1 MRADRL
7 LSILLLLQVSQRL
20 TAGDLARR
28 LEVSK
33 RTVYRDMEAL
43 SSAGVPVYAER
54 GSGGGW
60 SLLEAYRTD
69 LNGLSEAEAQT
80 LFLANPSHLLSDLGW
95 RQTAE
100 TALIKLLAALPG
112 SQRRDAEFVR
122 QRIHID
128 VTGWRGSTEDVSVLP
143 TLQEAIWQERKLALT
158 YRRGDGA
165 TVERQVE
172 PLGLVAKGSV
182 WYLVAAVEAEPR
194 TYRVSRVQAAE
205 VMTESFVRPET
216 FDLAAYW
223 AESKAQ
229 FIADLPRYPAT
240 LRVDPTIL
248 PRLRFSGR
256 FARIQQIDPPEAD
269 GWQRV
274 VMQFDTMDEAS
285 GYVVGFGSK
294 IEVVEP
300 PELREQVINLA
311 KSVVAFYTTQVI
323 AHDT

>member
-54 GSGGGW
+54 GAGGGW

-69 LNGLSEAEAQT
+69 LNGLSGAEAQT
-80 LFLANPSHLLSDLGW
+80 LFLANPAHLLTDLGW

-100 TALIKLLAALPG
+100 TALIKLLAALP
-112 SQRRDAEFVR
+112 STQRRDAEFVR

-128 VTGWRGSTEDVSVLP
+128 VTGWRGSSEDVSILP

-158 YRRGDGA
+158 YRRGDGT
-165 TVERQVE
+165 TVERQVD

-182 WYLVAAVEAEPR
+182 WYLVAAVEAELR

-205 VMTESFVRPET
+205 VTTEPFVRPQA

-223 AESKAQ
+223 EESKAQ

-240 LRVDPTIL
+240 LRVDPDIL

-256 FARIQQIDPPEAD
+256 FARIQQIDPSEAD

-285 GYVVGFGSK
+285 GYVVGFGPN
-294 IEVVEP
+294 IEVIEP
-300 PELREQVINLA
+300 LELRQQVISLA
-311 KSVVAFYTTQVI
+311 WSVVAFY
-323 AHDT
+323 DT

>member
-7 LSILLLLQVSQRL
+7 LSILLLMQTNQRL

-28 LEVSK
+28 LEVSE
-33 RTVYRDMEAL
+33 RTIYRDMEAL

-128 VTGWRGSTEDVSVLP
+128 VAGWRGSTEDVSVLP

-311 KSVVAFYTTQVI
+311 KSVVAFYTAAVRL
-323 AHDT
+323 

>member
-205 VMTESFVRPET
+205 VTTESFVRPET

-311 KSVVAFYTTQVI
+311 KSVVAFYTAAVRL
-323 AHDT
+323 

>member
-311 KSVVAFYTTQVI
+311 KSVVAFYTAAVRL
-323 AHDT
+323 

>member
-7 LSILLLLQVSQRL
+7 LSILLLLQTNQRL

-28 LEVSK
+28 LEVSE
-33 RTVYRDMEAL
+33 RTVYRDMDAL
-43 SSAGVPVYAER
+43 SVAGVPVYAER

-80 LFLANPSHLLSDLGW
+80 LFLANPSRLLTDLGW

-122 QRIHID
+122 RRIHID
-128 VTGWRGSTEDVSVLP
+128 VTGWRGSNEDVSALP
-143 TLQEAIWQERKLALT
+143 ALQEAIWQERKLALT

-172 PLGLVAKGSV
+172 PFGLVAKGSV
-182 WYLVAAVEAEPR
+182 WYLVAAVEAELR
-194 TYRVSRVQAAE
+194 TYRVSRVQAVTMLAE
-205 VMTESFVRPET
+205 RFVRPEA
-216 FDLAAYW
+216 FDLADYW
-223 AESKAQ
+223 AASKAQ

-240 LRVDPTIL
+240 LRVDPAIL

-256 FARIQQIDPPEAD
+256 FARIEQIDPPEAD

-300 PELREQVINLA
+300 PELREQVITLA
-311 KSVVAFYTTQVI
+311 QSVVAFYAATRTY
-323 AHDT
+323 

>member
-7 LSILLLLQVSQRL
+7 LSILLLLQTNQRL
-20 TAGDLARR
+20 TAGDLAKR
-28 LEVSK
+28 LEVSE
-33 RTVYRDMEAL
+33 RTVYRDMDAL

-80 LFLANPSHLLSDLGW
+80 LFLANPAHLLTDLGW

-112 SQRRDAEFVR
+112 TQRRDAEFVR

-128 VTGWRGSTEDVSVLP
+128 VTGWRGSDENVSFLP
-143 TLQEAIWQERKLALT
+143 ILQEAIWQERKLGLT
-158 YRRGDGA
+158 YRRGDG
-165 TVERQVE
+165 TMVERRVD

-182 WYLVAAVEAEPR
+182 WYLVAAVEAELR

-205 VMTESFVRPET
+205 VTPEPFVRPQA

-223 AESKAQ
+223 EESKAQ

-240 LRVDPTIL
+240 LRVNPDIL

-300 PELREQVINLA
+300 PELREQVISLA
-311 KSVVAFYTTQVI
+311 QSVVAFYAATLTY
-323 AHDT
+323 

>member
-7 LSILLLLQVSQRL
+7 LSILLLMQTNQRL

-28 LEVSK
+28 LEVSE
-33 RTVYRDMEAL
+33 RTIYRDMEAL

-128 VTGWRGSTEDVSVLP
+128 VTGWRGSTEDVSALP

-311 KSVVAFYTTQVI
+311 KSVVAFYTAAVRL
-323 AHDT
+323 